1 MPAESY
7 PGWSLLPPPVH
18 GPPPNDPAIALSEA
32 IAKLRNPQRIPSHT
46 KPAQQVTVLIARIG
60 QRQRRQGESRKARID
75 DGRHRKSCPGDG
87 VPIPPVQHH
96 PPIADPVCFTALQP
110 PKLPRH
116 QQPNI
121 HERRRAIDQITPEI
135 PRRDRCR
142 QHQRD
147 IRRATHKHHYADDKI
162 RVVLEGLPDEESIA
176 ALCRHEA
183 MAESLY
189 YAWSKEFL
197 EAGKRRLAGDGG
209 AAWRDFD
216 QDVWLVSKCASHR
229 CC

>member
-32 IAKLRNPQRIPSHT
+32 IAKLRNPQRIPSRT
-46 KPAQQVTVLIARIG
+46 KPAQQVTVLTARIG

-96 PPIADPVCFTALQP
+96 PPLADPVCFTALQP

-121 HERRRAIDQITPEI
+121 HERRRA
-135 PRRDRCR
+135 
-142 QHQRD
+142 
-147 IRRATHKHHYADDKI
+147 THKHHYADDKI
-162 RVVLEGLPDEESIA
+162 RVVLEGLPGEESIA

-183 MAESLY
+183 IAESLY

-209 AAWRDFD
+209 AAWRNFD
-216 QDVWLVSKCASHR
+216 QDAWLVSKCASHR